1 MAGQHPLQ
9 FRGIDHV
16 VLKVTDIER
25 TLHFYTK
32 VLGLALERV
41 IEDLQIYQLRCGRN
55 LIDLQVAPAG
65 TLLAPRE
72 SRGIEHL
79 CLMVQGDF
87 AAVREHLAAHEVPI
101 VWGPLELYGA
111 TGFGTSVY
119 IRDPDEHTIELKA
132 EYAEKKDVQMEHARA
147 ALAEI
152 RREVSHAFDLLEL
165 ASVTA

>member
-25 TLHFYTK
+25 TLHFYTEI
-32 VLGLALERV
+32 LGLALERV

-87 AAVREHLAAHEVPI
+87 AAVREALEKALGAAESSKLTWKAQTPVMP
-101 VWGPLELYGA
+101 A
-111 TGFGTSVY
+111 DFDSVQKLTNLL
-119 IRDPDEHTIELKA
+119 DALDDHD
-132 EYAEKKDVQMEHARA
+132 DVQD
-147 ALAEI
+147 
-152 RREVSHAFDLLEL
+152 V
-165 ASVTA
+165 VTNVEDESAWPADWVEKLSA